1 MSLSRSD
8 TSVLG
13 RWWWTVDRWTL
24 LAVGTLIGFGYVMM
38 LAASPAVAERLHQ
51 SRDVFI
57 LKQVVFLALAG
68 LVVVAVSLLSP
79 RGVRRLALLGCL
91 AALALTAATL
101 VMGVEIKGARRW
113 ISVPGMTV
121 QPSEFLKPCF
131 AVVAAWLLSEG
142 QRVPRLR
149 GNSAS
154 ETMPRKWLRHFAG
167 FARPNARKPLGFA
180 GFPGMIL
187 ASGMLALIALLLKSQ
202 PDMGMLAVV
211 AAVFFIQLFIG
222 GLNLLLV
229 GVAAGGL
236 VAAGIGAY
244 TFFPHVRSRITRFM
258 DPASGDS
265 YQVNTALEAF
275 GNGGLLGRGPGE
287 GRVKDVLPD
296 AHADFV
302 FAVVGEEF
310 GMIICLVLL
319 CLFGFIVL
327 RGLLRM
333 LAEQDL
339 FIVLA
344 SCGLVTSFGLQAF
357 VNMGSALHLIPTKG
371 MTLPFVSY
379 GGSSVLAVALGIG
392 MLLALTRRRA
402 RAEPVWERSA

>member
-1 MSLSRSD
+1 MALSRSD
-8 TSVLG
+8 DSVLG
-13 RWWWTVDRWTL
+13 RWWLTVDRWTL
-24 LAVGTLIGFGYVMM
+24 LAVATLIGFGYVMM
-38 LAASPAVAERLHQ
+38 LAASPAVAERIHQ

-57 LKQVVFLALAG
+57 LKQVVFLLLAG
-68 LVVVAVSLLSP
+68 LVVVGVSLLSP
-79 RGVRRLALLGCL
+79 RGVWRLALFGCV

-101 VMGVEIKGARRW
+101 VAGVEIKGARRW

-142 QRVPRLR
+142 QRLR
-149 GNSAS
+149 
-154 ETMPRKWLRHFAG
+154 R
-167 FARPNARKPLGFA
+167 
-180 GFPGMIL
+180 FPGMLL
-187 ASGMLALIALLLKSQ
+187 AGGVFALIALLLKSQ

-211 AAVFFIQLFIG
+211 AAVFFTQLFIG
-222 GLNLLLV
+222 GLNLMMV
-229 GVAAGGL
+229 GLGAGGL
-236 VAAGIGAY
+236 VGAAISAY
-244 TFFPHVRSRITRFM
+244 AFFPHVRSRVTRFL
-258 DPASGDS
+258 DPSSGDS

-310 GMIICLVLL
+310 GMVICLLL
-319 CLFGFIVL
+319 LALFGFIVL
-327 RGLLRM
+327 RGLLRL

-357 VNMGSALHLIPTKG
+357 VNMASSLHLIPTKG

-402 RAEPVWERSA
+402 RTETVWGVAT

>member
-38 LAASPAVAERLHQ
+38 LAASPAVAERIHQ

-68 LVVVAVSLLSP
+68 LIVVGVSLLSP
-79 RGVRRLALLGCL
+79 RGIRRLALLGCL

-113 ISVPGMTV
+113 ISIPGMTV

-142 QRVPRLR
+142 QRV
-149 GNSAS
+149 
-154 ETMPRKWLRHFAG
+154 RH
-167 FARPNARKPLGFA
+167 
-180 GFPGMIL
+180 FPGMLL
-187 ASGMLALIALLLKSQ
+187 AGAVFALIAVLLKSQ

-211 AAVFFIQLFIG
+211 AAVFFTQLFIG
-222 GLNLLLV
+222 GMNLMLV

-236 VAAGIGAY
+236 VAAGAAAY

-265 YQVNTALEAF
+265 YQVTTALEAF

-310 GMIICLVLL
+310 GMVICLVVVA
-319 CLFGFIVL
+319 LFGFIVL
-327 RGLLRM
+327 RGLLRL

-357 VNMGSALHLIPTKG
+357 VNMASSLHLIPTKG

-392 MLLALTRRRA
+392 MLLALTRRRT
-402 RAEPVWERSA
+402 RAEPIWERSA